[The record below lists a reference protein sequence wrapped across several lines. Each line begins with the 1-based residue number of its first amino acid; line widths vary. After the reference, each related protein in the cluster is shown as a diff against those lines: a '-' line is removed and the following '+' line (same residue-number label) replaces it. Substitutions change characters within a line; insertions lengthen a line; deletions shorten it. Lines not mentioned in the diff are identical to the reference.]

1 MRTDASPERRARV
14 KKAVPRGKITRVEP
28 APVKG
33 LVLEPITYRDL
44 GLVEKKVA

>member
-1 MRTDASPERRARV
+1 MKQDVSPERIARL

-33 LVLEPITYRDL
+33 LVLEALGPLDL
-44 GLVEKKVA
+44 GLERKVA